1 METVLILARQIAI
14 MFVFMAI
21 GWILFKT
28 GLLSIQGTRDLSNL
42 LLMVVIPV
50 IIVKSFIVIRT
61 PENTS
66 GFFISFA
73 LSLGAIVL
81 SAVIARLVFGKHSV
95 VDQFG
100 TAFSNAGFF
109 GIPIVQAFLGDTG
122 VFYIASFVMM
132 TFVFQWTYGVHLFT
146 KEKTRF
152 KAKKLLANPVLIAF
166 TLALIL
172 FFTQVPVPGF
182 LTVPL
187 GMITPLNTPIA
198 MLVLGS
204 YLARGR
210 FRDLFTTKNAYIAVA
225 IRLIL
230 IPLLTLAL
238 FTLLPRD
245 WNMIRLAVLIPAIA
259 PVGVNVTLFAGL
271 HDQDY
276 GEAVR
281 IVCLSTLL
289 CIATIPFIV
298 LFAQWAWV

>member
-1 METVLILARQIAI
+1 METVLILAHQIAI

-28 GLLSIQGTRDLSNL
+28 GLLTIQGTRDLSNL
-42 LLMVVIPV
+42 LLCVVIPV

-61 PENTS
+61 PENTT
-66 GFFISFA
+66 GFFLSFA

-81 SAVIARLVFGKHSV
+81 SALVARLIFPKNAV

-100 TAFSNAGFF
+100 TAFANVGFF
-109 GIPIVQAFLGDTG
+109 GIPIAQAFLGDTG

-146 KEKTRF
+146 KDKTLF
-152 KAKKLLANPVLIAF
+152 QPKKLLTNPVLIAF
-166 TLALIL
+166 ALALIL
-172 FFTQVPVPGF
+172 FFTQVTVPDF
-182 LTVPL
+182 ITVPL
-187 GMITPLNTPIA
+187 GMITPLNTPVA

-210 FRDLFTTKNAYIAVA
+210 LADLFTNKRAYVAVA
-225 IRLIL
+225 VRLIL

-245 WNMIRLAVLIPAIA
+245 WNAIRLAVLIPAIA

-289 CIATIPFIV
+289 SIATIPFIV
-298 LFAQWAWV
+298 LLAQWAWT